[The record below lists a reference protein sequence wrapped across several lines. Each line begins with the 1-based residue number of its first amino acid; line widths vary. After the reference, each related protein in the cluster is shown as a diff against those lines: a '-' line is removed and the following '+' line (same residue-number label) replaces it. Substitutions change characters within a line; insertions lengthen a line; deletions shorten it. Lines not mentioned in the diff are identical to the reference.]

1 MSSPL
6 RNTLLELGASEQLE
20 FDFDLPPQTPPH
32 HEPLLTL
39 RQAAAAFNVGV
50 HALRRAIKA
59 GSIPSYRIG
68 NARVRLRSS
77 DIARAI
83 EASRTGG
90 PK

>member
-6 RNTLLELGASEQLE
+6 KNSLLRSPAPQQLE

-32 HEPLLTL
+32 PEPLLTL
-39 RQAAAAFNVGV
+39 RQAAGAFNVGV

-68 NARVRLRSS
+68 NARVRVRSS

-83 EASRTGG
+83 EASRRGG